1 MEVIATTIRG
11 NNMLIEKQ
19 PYYILSHEHACIA
32 MKRKEIAI
40 NCVEQLIPKHLQ

>member
-1 MEVIATTIRG
+1 
-11 NNMLIEKQ
+11 MLIEKQ

-40 NCVEQLIPKHLQ
+40 LMATLATAKVELSLS

>member
-1 MEVIATTIRG
+1 
-11 NNMLIEKQ
+11 MLIEKQ

-40 NCVEQLIPKHLQ
+40 RRILQLIPKCLQSIKLFPHK